1 MTRGRRSRTGL
12 VVPTL
17 LAALAGGSGVLAV
30 VLTAGAALT
39 PHASLPPPVVAEVRP
54 PEPLDAPVLQPTP

>member
-30 VLTAGAALT
+30 VLTAGAAIT

-54 PEPLDAPVLQPTP
+54 PEPLDAPVLQPAP

>member
-1 MTRGRRSRTGL
+1 M
-12 VVPTL
+12 PTL

-39 PHASLPPPVVAEVRP
+39 PGATPPPPAVAEVRP
-54 PEPLDAPVLQPTP
+54 PEPLDAPVLQPAP

>member
-1 MTRGRRSRTGL
+1 MTRGRRSRSGL

-54 PEPLDAPVLQPTP
+54 PEPLDASILQPAP